1 MLSYI
6 DMVSELTHGSD
17 EVEKLTKVGRLHAE
31 IILKDQGSIMS
42 LNTELKK
49 FGIITDWLNKGIE
62 DGSIN
67 SANPIRVRIFIGKL
81 NEESIDMWQKEAEYD
96 GGIIILHDPD
106 AGDGDRTAFFGL
118 QR

>member
-1 MLSYI
+1 MLSCF

-31 IILKDQGSIMS
+31 IILKDQRSIMS

-49 FGIITDWLNKGIE
+49 FGIITDWLNKSIE
-62 DGSIN
+62 DRSIN
-67 SANPIRVRIFIGKL
+67 SANPTRVRIFIGKL
-81 NEESIDMWQKEAEYD
+81 NKESIDIWQKESEDD

-106 AGDGDRTAFFGL
+106 GGEGDKTALFGL